1 MMATSLLTTI
11 TPATVTALTDL
22 HSVQL
27 ELGLTGV
34 AEAPYLKGQI
44 AQASAAIVSWCGRAF
59 AQETVRE
66 VWRPEGCLQSLS
78 LARFPVTNIASVVE
92 DGTTLASTDY
102 EVDAES
108 GLLWRLSSDERTT
121 WRARKITV
129 QYTGGYILPDAANR
143 TLPHDV
149 QRACIL
155 MVTAAWLAKGR
166 DPMLRSES
174 AQDVGQVSYL
184 DPRAGMESMPPQAA
198 ALLQPYRVFTV

>member
-1 MMATSLLTTI
+1 MSSILTTI
-11 TPATVTALTDL
+11 TPATVTALTDVP
-22 HSVQL
+22 SVQA
-27 ELGLTGV
+27 ELGLTGQT
-34 AEAPYLKGQI
+34 EAGYLRGQI
-44 AQASAAIVSWCGRAF
+44 AQASAAISSWCGRAF

-66 VWRPEGCLQSLS
+66 VWRPDRCVESLS

-92 DGTTLASTDY
+92 DGTTLASSDY
-102 EVDAES
+102 EVDPDS
-108 GLLWRLSSDERTT
+108 GLLYRLISDERTA

-129 QYTGGYILPDAANR
+129 QYTGGYILPEQANR

-155 MVTAAWLAKGR
+155 MVSAAYLAKGR

-184 DPRAGMESMPPQAA
+184 DPRTGMEAMPPQAA
-198 ALLQPYRVFTV
+198 ALLQPYRVLTV

>member
-1 MMATSLLTTI
+1 MPPILTTV

-22 HSVQL
+22 HSVQA
-27 ELGLTGV
+27 ELGLSGTT
-34 AEAPYLKGQI
+34 EAGYLQRQI
-44 AQASAAIVSWCGRAF
+44 AQASATIASWCGRAF

-66 VWRPEGCLQSLS
+66 VWRPDRWVESLS
-78 LARFPVTNIASVVE
+78 LARFPVTSIASVIE
-92 DGTTLASTDY
+92 DGTTLAATDY
-102 EVDAES
+102 EVAPES
-108 GLLWRLSSDERTT
+108 GLLYRLSGDERTT

-129 QYTGGYILPDAANR
+129 QYTGGYILPEQPNR

-155 MVTAAWLAKGR
+155 MVAAAYLAKGR

-198 ALLQPYRVFTV
+198 ALLQPYRVFIV

>member
-1 MMATSLLTTI
+1 MPSILTII
-11 TPATVTALTDL
+11 TPATVTALTDVQ
-22 HSVQL
+22 SVQA
-27 ELGLTGV
+27 ELGLSGT
-34 AEAPYLKGQI
+34 AEAGYLRGQI
-44 AQASAAIVSWCGRAF
+44 AQASAAISSWCGRAF

-66 VWRPEGCLQSLS
+66 VWRPEGTLASLS
-78 LARFPVTNIASVVE
+78 LARFPVTTIASVVE
-92 DGTTLASTDY
+92 DGTTLASADY
-102 EVDAES
+102 EVDPES
-108 GLLWRLSSDERTT
+108 GLIFRLSADERTT

-155 MVTAAWLAKGR
+155 MVTAGYLAKGR

-184 DPRAGMESMPPQAA
+184 DPRAGMEAMPPQAA
-198 ALLQPYRVFTV
+198 ALLAPYRSLTV

>member
-1 MMATSLLTTI
+1 MPSILTI
-11 TPATVTALTDL
+11 VTPATVTALTDVQ
-22 HSVQL
+22 SVQA
-27 ELGLTGV
+27 ELGLSGT
-34 AEAPYLKGQI
+34 AEAGYLRGQI
-44 AQASAAIVSWCGRAF
+44 AQASAAIGSWCGRVF
-59 AQETVRE
+59 AQEAVRE
-66 VWRPEGCLQSLS
+66 VWRPEVALASLS

-92 DGTTLASTDY
+92 DGTTLASADY
-102 EVDAES
+102 ELDAES
-108 GLLWRLSSDERTT
+108 GLLWRLSSDERSA

-129 QYTGGYILPDAANR
+129 QYTGGYLLPDQQNR

-155 MVTAAWLAKGR
+155 MVTAGYLARGR

-184 DPRAGMESMPPQAA
+184 DPRAGMEAMPPQAA